1 MNKDIFQMFNHI
13 NQGIIITNKELEIIF
28 INDYMKSIINCEN
41 EDFVNNKIYKSI
53 PSLNKNYFKNAMKAV
68 IEEDNKFFFS
78 SAMHSGLLCDHI
90 ELNLK
95 LSGFKYKDVKYL
107 IIECTDVT
115 SQIKR
120 INQYKEYSSE
130 LKLLNKK
137 LKEKEKEIEKLAYY
151 DGLTGL
157 ANRTLFYKLANQ
169 TLNDAERNKKEV
181 GLMFI
186 DIDKFKEIN
195 DKYGHMIG
203 DKVLV
208 EVAKLLVESTR
219 KNDIISRHGG
229 DEFLILLPDIKDH
242 DNHRLIASRISKANR
257 KLKVNDIEI
266 NITLSIGISFYP
278 QDGEN
283 IDQLI
288 SKADKAMYRAKGL
301 GGNKCTSYN
310 MSQSY

>member
-1 MNKDIFQMFNHI
+1 MNKDIFKMLNHI
-13 NQGIIITNKELEIIF
+13 NQGIIIIDEKLEGVF
-28 INDYMKSIINCEN
+28 INDYMKDIINL
-41 EDFVNNKIYKSI
+41 EDKDFINNKIYNSI
-53 PSLNKNYFKNAMKAV
+53 PSLNKKYFKEAMEYV
-68 IEEDNKFFFS
+68 IKKDNKFFFS
-78 SAMHSGLLCDHI
+78 SAMHSGLLSHDL

-95 LSGFKYKDVKYL
+95 LSRFKYKETKYL
-107 IIECTDVT
+107 IMECTDVT

-120 INQYKEYSSE
+120 INQYKEYNSK
-130 LKLLNKK
+130 LHLLNKT
-137 LKEKEKEIEKLAYY
+137 LKEKEKEIENLAYY

-169 TLNDAERNKKEV
+169 TINDAERNKKRV

-195 DKYGHMIG
+195 DKHGHMIG

-219 KNDIISRHGG
+219 KSDIISRHGG

-257 KLKVNDIEI
+257 KVMVNNIEI
-266 NITLSIGISFYP
+266 NIGLSIGISFYP
-278 QDGEN
+278 EDGED

-288 SKADKAMYRAKGL
+288 SNADKAMYQAKRL
-301 GGNKCTSYN
+301 GGNKCATYN
-310 MSQSY
+310 VK